1 MVKTKIIKMLNLTT
15 IQVEN
20 ELNKSKTAGL
30 INTTQQL
37 STSNSEKQELKAM
50 LREISGPIYHGLE
63 IITATHST
71 LNVDLLPEISGDNG
85 PNGAIIAAAG
95 KPGSRVA
102 AFGATFILS
111 ANGPYPLGT
120 KVAALSSD
128 DKVIYQTMSVL
139 TGRRKAILDY
149 IISGEK
155 LSASDAKRCGI
166 IDEVAQFKN
175 KYSKKNVPT
184 SVVPVPVTPAQ
195 IASVPVIPIA
205 ATQQPAP
212 IQTDAVVPPTPKR
225 RGRSKDTPTA
235 LAVA

>member
-1 MVKTKIIKMLNLTT
+1 MTSSNTFQI
-15 IQVEN
+15 EN
-20 ELNKSKTAGL
+20 DLNKSKTGEIVNAILQMDSTNSPGQAVKIMTRSMIGTL
-30 INTTQQL
+30 HNT
-37 STSNSEKQELKAM
+37 
-50 LREISGPIYHGLE
+50 LE
-63 IITATHST
+63 IVSVAHSAI
-71 LNVDLLPEISGDNG
+71 NVDLITEATGDNG
-85 PNGAIIAAAG
+85 PSGAIVSAAG
-95 KPGSRVA
+95 KPNFRMARLGT
-102 AFGATFILS
+102 TFNLS
-111 ANGPYPLGT
+111 ANGPYPPAT
-120 KVAALSSD
+120 KASALSSD
-128 DKVIYQTMSVL
+128 DMVIYQTLSEL

-149 IISGEK
+149 IVSGEK

-166 IDEVAQFKN
+166 VDGVAQFKN

-195 IASVPVIPIA
+195 IASAPVVPIA